1 MFNAR
6 TIDEVIAAVDADPR
20 VREHKLVHNP
30 EVNMWV
36 VTIRGTEKS
45 GKTQKRSWLTGSAQG
60 ASQVEAY
67 RRAFDAFMIEI
78 QKQRAKD
85 EAAGE

>member
-6 TIDEVIAAVDADPR
+6 TIDEVIEAVENDPR
-20 VREHKLVHNP
+20 VREYKIVHNP
-30 EVNMWV
+30 ELNMFV

-60 ASQVEAY
+60 ASQMEAY

-78 QKQRAKD
+78 QKQRAK
-85 EAAGE
+85 EEQAGE